1 MTESRP
7 QTPRPVNPVRRAVTE
22 TIASLRTVAE
32 NPSLRRLNLA
42 LAGSLIGDWAYATA
56 IVVWAYQE
64 GGATAVGVW
73 AAVRLGL
80 AAVATPF
87 GAVLAD
93 RYPRIAVMVTSD
105 LLRAALVLAV
115 AGVLVLDAPS
125 AAVYLL
131 ATAASLAGVAF
142 RPAQLALLPSLVR
155 SPSEL
160 TAANGVGSTLES
172 LAFFVGP
179 AIGGLLLTFASIP
192 VVLVV
197 NVATFLWSAVLVLSI
212 RRHRAQAPDSSGEP
226 DEPAVE
232 DTQQQQGFWTETTA
246 GFATVWADRDLRLIT
261 VLYCLQTLV
270 AGASIVFE
278 VSIAIDLVGLGPQ
291 GVGYLDSVMGIGA
304 LVGGLVA
311 VGRAPKGR
319 LARDFGLGVLLWG
332 VPLVLISVWP
342 VAAVAFLAMLLIGL
356 GNPLADVNAVTIQ
369 QRLVADSVLGRVFGA
384 VDAVLIAAM
393 ALGSL
398 LMPALIALVGLQ
410 WSLAVIAAPVIVLTL
425 LAFPRL
431 AQIDGRLREPDHLG
445 LLGEVSLFQPLQRPE
460 LEALALQLA
469 PVVVAAGAGVIAQ
482 GDEADRFYLIENGE
496 VDVVVDGAAIG
507 HLSSGDCFG
516 EIGLLRDVPRTASIV
531 ATSDCV
537 FQTLSREQFLDAM
550 ASPDV
555 RLRADALAAK
565 RQPTF

>member
-1 MTESRP
+1 MTESRERA
-7 QTPRPVNPVRRAVTE
+7 QRPVSAVRRAVGE
-22 TIASLRTVAE
+22 TFASLRTVAE
-32 NPSLRRLNLA
+32 NPGLRRLNLA
-42 LAGSLIGDWAYATA
+42 LAGSLIGDWAYSTA
-56 IVVWAYQE
+56 IIVWAYQH

-93 RYPRIAVMVTSD
+93 RYPRIAVMVASD
-105 LLRAALVLAV
+105 LLRATLVLSV
-115 AGVLVLDAPS
+115 AAVLVLDGPS
-125 AAVYLL
+125 AAVYVL
-131 ATAASLAGVAF
+131 ATAASLAGAAF

-179 AIGGLLLTFASIP
+179 AIGGLLLTVASIP

-197 NVATFLWSAVLVLSI
+197 NAATFLWSAALVFSI
-212 RRHRAQAPDSSGEP
+212 RRNDAEPTHAEAEPIQRETDDSE
-226 DEPAVE
+226 E
-232 DTQQQQGFWTETTA
+232 QGPFWTETMA

-261 VLYCLQTLV
+261 GLYCLQTLV

-311 VGRAPKGR
+311 VARGPKGR
-319 LARDFGLGVLLWG
+319 LARDFGVGVLLWG
-332 VPLVLISVWP
+332 APLVLISVWP
-342 VAAVAFLAMLLIGL
+342 AAAVAFVAMLLIGL

-369 QRLVADSVLGRVFGA
+369 QRLVADSVMGRVFGA

-393 ALGSL
+393 AVGSL
-398 LMPALIALVGLQ
+398 VMPALIALVGLQ
-410 WSLAVIAAPVIVLTL
+410 WSLALIAAPVIVITL

-431 AQIDGRLREPDHLG
+431 AQIDGRLREPEHLK
-445 LLGEVSLFQPLQRPE
+445 LLSEVSLFAPLQRPE

-469 PVVVAAGAGVIAQ
+469 PVAVPAGARVIAQ
-482 GDEADRFYLIENGE
+482 GDEADRFYLIETGD
-496 VDVVVDGAAIG
+496 VDVVVDGRPIG
-507 HLSSGDCFG
+507 HLSAGDCFG

-531 ATSDCV
+531 AASDCL
-537 FQTLSREQFLDAM
+537 FQTLDREQFVEAM
-550 ASPDV
+550 ASPEV